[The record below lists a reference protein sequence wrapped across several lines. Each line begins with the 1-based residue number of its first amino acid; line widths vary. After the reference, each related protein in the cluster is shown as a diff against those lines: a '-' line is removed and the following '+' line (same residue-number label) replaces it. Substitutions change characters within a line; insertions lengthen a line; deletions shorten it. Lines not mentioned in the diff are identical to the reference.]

1 MNESIFHKELIKVS
15 ISIPFNIMG
24 KNLKQYFEN
33 YAVNNIEGMC
43 RNEGYVKSNSS
54 KIINYS
60 AGLIESNDI
69 IYDLTYEVDICTP
82 YDNMICNFIIK
93 NINKIGIRAI
103 YSNNDNPIMAFISRE
118 HNSDKDFELYEE
130 EQIIS
135 VKVLGNRYELN
146 DEYITIIG
154 EII

>member
-1 MNESIFHKELIKVS
+1 
-15 ISIPFNIMG
+15 
-24 KNLKQYFEN
+24 
-33 YAVNNIEGMC
+33 
-43 RNEGYVKSNSS
+43 
-54 KIINYS
+54 
-60 AGLIESNDI
+60 
-69 IYDLTYEVDICTP
+69 
-82 YDNMICNFIIK
+82 MICNFIIK

>member
-1 MNESIFHKELIKVS
+1 
-15 ISIPFNIMG
+15 
-24 KNLKQYFEN
+24 
-33 YAVNNIEGMC
+33 
-43 RNEGYVKSNSS
+43 
-54 KIINYS
+54 
-60 AGLIESNDI
+60 
-69 IYDLTYEVDICTP
+69 
-82 YDNMICNFIIK
+82 
-93 NINKIGIRAI
+93 
-103 YSNNDNPIMAFISRE
+103 MAFISRE

>member
-15 ISIPFNIMG
+15 ISIPFNIMC

-69 IYDLTYEVDICTP
+69 IYDLT
-82 YDNMICNFIIK
+82 
-93 NINKIGIRAI
+93 
-103 YSNNDNPIMAFISRE
+103 
-118 HNSDKDFELYEE
+118 
-130 EQIIS
+130 
-135 VKVLGNRYELN
+135 
-146 DEYITIIG
+146 
-154 EII
+154 

>member
-54 KIINYS
+54 NDHEMIETSKSVFTVISIRIS
-60 AGLIESNDI
+60 DDSILPVDDHRMDTLAALIEGRDFG
-69 IYDLTYEVDICTP
+69 DAFAL
-82 YDNMICNFIIK
+82 
-93 NINKIGIRAI
+93 INRCLI
-103 YSNNDNPIMAFISRE
+103 
-118 HNSDKDFELYEE
+118 
-130 EQIIS
+130 
-135 VKVLGNRYELN
+135 
-146 DEYITIIG
+146 
-154 EII
+154 EI